1 MAVRVS
7 STWEPKGISIDF
19 DNTVVSKDNLADY
32 LANATSK
39 NIDFH
44 FIMDV
49 FGTFQGKRMANPYD
63 LFIVPAHTF
72 HYTDYDG
79 KDRSNTSK
87 FTTTLGIY
95 VINLFMADI
104 GVSKLFDGYLNENI
118 NKKVYGKIKRRLSYA
133 LIENDITTDQYATWE
148 DTLQWMM
155 PFEDVMA
162 PNHTEKMITC
172 GKVIEKKKKELV
184 SQYKEELEA
193 GNIEVV
199 SKIEKEL
206 IDFAKDYLKDD
217 PSYDMMESGAGGNW
231 GNNFKNM
238 YIMKGAI
245 ANPDPNAKQKY
256 DVVLSSY
263 VNGISAKE
271 YPIIAGSGA
280 NGAYSRGKK
289 TEDGGYIEKLF
300 VSAFQTFKL
309 GPIGSDCGTKRTVT
323 VELTDNNINDWIYSY
338 MVEGNRL
345 TLLTSKNMNKYV
357 GKTVK
362 FRFSALCEAE
372 HCCNKCAGD
381 FLYIAADNIGL
392 VMSHVPATLK
402 LRCMKAFHDSTVNP
416 HKMRSIREAFYPF
429 ESK

>member
-1 MAVRVS
+1 MATRVS
-7 STWEPKGISIDF
+7 STWEPKGIEIDK
-19 DNTVVSKDNLADY
+19 DNIKIDKSNLADF

-39 NIDFH
+39 DIDYN

-49 FGTFQGKRMANPYD
+49 FGSFEGKKIANPYD

-72 HYTDYDG
+72 HYTDKDG
-79 KDRSNTSK
+79 KDHSNTSK

-95 VINLFMADI
+95 VLNLFMADLGI
-104 GVSKLFDGYLNENI
+104 SPLFDGYLNENV
-118 NKKVYGKIKRRLSYA
+118 NKKVYGKMKKRLSYA
-133 LIENDITTDQYATWE
+133 MIENDITTDQYAEWE
-148 DTLQWMM
+148 NTLQWMM
-155 PFEDVMA
+155 PFEDVLA

-172 GKVIEKKKKELV
+172 GKVIEKKKKELCK
-184 SQYKEELEA
+184 QYEKEIAA
-193 GNIEVV
+193 GDIDTV

-217 PSYDMMESGAGGNW
+217 PAYDMMESGAGGNW

-323 VELTDNNINDWIYSY
+323 VELTDNNIDDWMYSY
-338 MVEGNRL
+338 IVEGSKL
-345 TLLTSKNMNKYV
+345 TLLTTKNAKSYL

-372 HCCNKCAGD
+372 QCCNKCAGD
-381 FLYIAADNIGL
+381 FLYIAAENIGL
-392 VMSHVPATLK
+392 VMSTVPATLK

-416 HKMRSIREAFYPF
+416 HKMKSIREVFYPF
-429 ESK
+429 EK